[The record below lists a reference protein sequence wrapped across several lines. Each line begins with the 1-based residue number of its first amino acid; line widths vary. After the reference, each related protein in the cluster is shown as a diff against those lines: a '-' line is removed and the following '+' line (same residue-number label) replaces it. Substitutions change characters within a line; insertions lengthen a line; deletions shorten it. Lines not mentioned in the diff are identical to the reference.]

1 MLMWGSSHFCVYDW
15 SGWKGSL
22 IVNISPR
29 ARRIRAKFGE
39 SPEHLAKRLP
49 RRTRLLLV
57 HLDISDHAPFITC
70 QAEWGCVL
78 SQRGVAVLNCV
89 CADIRKRT
97 IQACCKAYGLPSVN
111 AAADGRDDELLIVK
125 TDLNSGGQREQL
137 LSRDQKARFNLP
149 ANLGRLMGPSGYF
162 VKRRDEVGVD
172 IWNDPDLVVERY
184 MTNSLGR
191 FFRVYVA
198 ANAVVISEA
207 YDAVQV
213 KRMGEG
219 VSRQSRQN
227 HCLWRQGGLLHA
239 YSGSESKL
247 PPELLRTAAVFAHRF
262 PLDYGAVDVVES
274 ETGEFYIVDV
284 NKTPY
289 WGEEYQPGLLEHLR
303 LGFP

>member
-1 MLMWGSSHFCVYDW
+1 MWGSSDFCVYDW

-57 HLDISDHAPFITC
+57 HLDISNHAPFITC
-70 QAEWGCVL
+70 QAEWGRIL

-89 CADIRKRT
+89 CGDIRKRT
-97 IQACCKAYGLPSVN
+97 IQDCCKAYGLPSVS

-137 LSRDQKARFNLP
+137 LSCDLKARFNLP
-149 ANLGRLMGPSGYF
+149 ANLGRLKGPSGYF
-162 VKRRDEVGVD
+162 VKRRDEVGVEF
-172 IWNDPDLVVERY
+172 WNDPDLVVERY

-198 ANAVVISEA
+198 ADAVVISEA

-213 KRMGEG
+213 KRMGDG
-219 VSRQSRQN
+219 VRQQNRQN
-227 HCLWRQGGLLHA
+227 HFLWRQGEFLHA

-289 WGEEYQPGLLEHLR
+289 WGEEHQPGLLEHLR